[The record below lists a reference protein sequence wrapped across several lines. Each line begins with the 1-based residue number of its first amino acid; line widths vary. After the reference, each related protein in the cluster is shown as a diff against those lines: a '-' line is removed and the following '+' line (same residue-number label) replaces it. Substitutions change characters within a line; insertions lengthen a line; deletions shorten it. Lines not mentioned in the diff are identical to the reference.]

1 MNHIILKQIKS
12 HAKYS
17 YLLHLICGNQR
28 FEIHKINGVNPV
40 YLIINKVSGYF
51 EEINGNKYLTSV
63 PTNKSKEKLK
73 KYEEMWSKIR
83 NLIRSAPKNS
93 YGYDKNI

>member
-1 MNHIILKQIKS
+1 MKS

-28 FEIHKINGVNPV
+28 FEIRKINSVNPV
-40 YLIINKVSGYF
+40 CLIINKVNGYF
-51 EEINGNKYLTSV
+51 GEINGNKYLTSV

-73 KYEEMWSKIR
+73 RYEEMWSKIR
-83 NLIRSAPKNS
+83 NLL
-93 YGYDKNI
+93 DQ